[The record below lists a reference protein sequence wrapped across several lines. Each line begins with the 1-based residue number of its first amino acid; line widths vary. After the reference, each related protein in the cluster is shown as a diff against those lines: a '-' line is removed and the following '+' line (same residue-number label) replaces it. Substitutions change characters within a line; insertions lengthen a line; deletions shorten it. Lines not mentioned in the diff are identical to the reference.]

1 MVVILVKCFVFS
13 VTGAP
18 EYNDILYLDSEKVCL
33 KWMLPDLSNN
43 KCQLHNC
50 TVVCNA
56 VEPHGLPVKT
66 GASGDFKNDF
76 VVVNVIGLSSSTSYN
91 CVAYI
96 TNEGGTSKESW
107 SVPFTTEQ
115 GGK

>member
-1 MVVILVKCFVFS
+1 MFS

-18 EYNDILYLDSEKVCL
+18 EYNDILCLDSEKVCL

-50 TVVCNA
+50 TVVCKA
-56 VEPHGLPVKT
+56 VESPGLPDKT
-66 GASGDFKNDF
+66 GSSEDFKNDF

-96 TNEGGTSKESW
+96 ANEGGPSKNSS

>member
-1 MVVILVKCFVFS
+1 VFS

-18 EYNDILYLDSEKVCL
+18 EYKDILYLDTEKVCL
-33 KWMLPDLSNN
+33 KWMLPDISNN

-56 VEPHGLPVKT
+56 VEPPGLPAKT
-66 GASGDFKNDF
+66 GTSEDFETDF
-76 VVVNVIGLSSSTSYN
+76 VVVNVTELSSSTSYN

-96 TNEGGTSKESW
+96 TNEGGTSKDSL

-115 GGK
+115 DGK

>member
-1 MVVILVKCFVFS
+1 MFS

-18 EYNDILYLDSEKVCL
+18 EYKDILCLDSEKVCL
-33 KWMLPDLSNN
+33 KWMLPDLSSN

-56 VEPHGLPVKT
+56 VEPPGLPVKT
-66 GASGDFKNDF
+66 GSSGDFQNDF
-76 VVVNVIGLSSSTSYN
+76 VVVNVIGLSSSTNYN
-91 CVAYI
+91 CVAHI
-96 TNEGGTSKESW
+96 TNEGGTSKNGS

-115 GGK
+115 DGK